1 MKKPLGGL
9 GGIKKIGGIGG
20 LGGALGGGAK
30 KLFKKPETKD
40 VGDAKKV
47 SAAKESETTKP

>member
-9 GGIKKIGGIGG
+9 GGIKKMGGIGG
-20 LGGALGGGAK
+20 LGGALGGAGAK

-40 VGDAKKV
+40 VGDAKKE
-47 SAAKESETTKP
+47 SAAK